1 MGIIT
6 AEKLRK
12 SRRFV
17 LVLLMV
23 SAALITPGGDPVSLC
38 ILTIPLYILF
48 ELSILVGSL
57 IERRNST
64 NSDGEAISSG
74 ITGSVFLI
82 LCILLLGGL
91 GAWLYRN
98 WDQAEALLLDFD
110 LTSDNKEK
118 VIETAPMNDIVLPE
132 EAGYFLLELTP
143 ILKDKNSS
151 HLEQPTQFRARIHK
165 Q

>member
-1 MGIIT
+1 
-6 AEKLRK
+6 
-12 SRRFV
+12 
-17 LVLLMV
+17 
-23 SAALITPGGDPVSLC
+23 
-38 ILTIPLYILF
+38 
-48 ELSILVGSL
+48 L

-64 NSDGEAISSG
+64 NSNGEANSSG

-82 LCILLLGGL
+82 LCLLLLGGL

-98 WDQAEALLLDFD
+98 WDQAEALLLNFD

-118 VIETAPMNDIVLPE
+118 VIETAPMNDIVLPG
-132 EAGYFLLELTP
+132 EADYFLLELTP

-151 HLEQPTQFRARIHK
+151 LLEQPTQFRARIHN